1 MATEIHIPD
10 TNVFGQLEEM
20 TSEAKKQNWVSDY
33 PSDNEKKVKGRS
45 LVFDESKHSKAET
58 TALVRI
64 DLATKISLE
73 EYKLYLAKNGQKSS
87 IGDIISVAVEE
98 YLVRNMI

>member
-20 TSEAKKQNWVSDY
+20 TSEAKKQN
-33 PSDNEKKVKGRS
+33 NEKKVKGRS